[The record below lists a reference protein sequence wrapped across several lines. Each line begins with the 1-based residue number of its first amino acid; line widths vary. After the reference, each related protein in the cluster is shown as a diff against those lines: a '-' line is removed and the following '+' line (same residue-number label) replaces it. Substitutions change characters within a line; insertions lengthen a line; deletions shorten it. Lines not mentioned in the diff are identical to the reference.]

1 MSVSTLPLS
10 GEVHRSRR
18 TVRPER
24 ADVRSGLLTAAGAVF
39 AEVGYQR
46 ATLDAIAA
54 RAGFSKGAVYSN
66 FAGKDDLFLALLDTE
81 ATAMADSL
89 SGAVAGADGSLDD
102 DLRLLAGAVVDWAR
116 DGRAQLVF
124 AEFRAHAANDAPLAR
139 RTAEVR
145 SSLVA
150 SVAGQVE
157 AVVARHGARLAVDAP
172 DAATLLLA
180 LVNGL
185 ALEQVGRRG
194 PVVAVDSVRTV
205 LAGLVAR

>member
-1 MSVSTLPLS
+1 MSLTSVPTR
-10 GEVHRSRR
+10 RSRR

-24 ADVRSGLLTAAGAVF
+24 ADVRSRILEAGRSVF
-39 AEVGYQR
+39 AEVGYQK
-46 ATLDAIAA
+46 ATLDEIAG

-66 FAGKDDLFLALLDTE
+66 FAGKDDLFLSLLEDEAAGMQATLAL
-81 ATAMADSL
+81 AVS
-89 SGAVAGADGSLDD
+89 SGSGTLDD
-102 DLRLLAGAVVDWAR
+102 HLWLLGAAVVAWAR

-124 AEFRAHAANDAPLAR
+124 AEFRAHAAHEPTLAR

-145 SSLVA
+145 ATLVA
-150 SVAGQVE
+150 TTAARLE
-157 AVVARHGARLAVDAP
+157 AVVAAGGGRLLVDAE

-180 LVNGL
+180 VVNGL

-194 PVVAVDSVRTV
+194 PIVAVESVTTL